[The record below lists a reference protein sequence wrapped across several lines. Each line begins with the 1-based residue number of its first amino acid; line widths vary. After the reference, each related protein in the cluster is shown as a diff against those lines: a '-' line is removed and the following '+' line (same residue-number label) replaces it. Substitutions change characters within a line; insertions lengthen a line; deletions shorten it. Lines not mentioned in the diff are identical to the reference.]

1 MALTT
6 VSSDRL
12 STNVKTSNLGTELKK
27 KVGQNKNIIING
39 AMQVAQRGTSSTT
52 SGYGSVDRWQ
62 GQHANTGVT
71 VTHSQQTLS
80 SSDTPYQSGF
90 GKFFRL
96 ALSGAGTA
104 NANAYLEM
112 QYRTESQDML
122 NSGWNYKSS
131 SSFITMSFWFRCS
144 TNQTFLARVFNH
156 DSLRGYDFSF
166 TASGNNAWT
175 KITKTIPGNSNL
187 VFNDD
192 TGIGLRIHITPV
204 YGTDYTNNLA
214 LDQCITGDPNNQFP
228 DMASTWLT
236 AGASTFDITGVQLE
250 VGSVATDFEHLSFG
264 EDLHK
269 CQRYYARFGANAG
282 GAGLNFSQ
290 GELYGQGLV
299 DNDGTICEI
308 QIRFPRTLRAEP
320 TAVEQFGSADRY
332 QVRRDTTLTCTSVP
346 TFNSATVYSA
356 SIGFHKS
363 SHGWSTGQVANGLS
377 AGSDSF
383 LGFSAEL

>member
-1 MALTT
+1 MSQTEVQLIKNGAVVDADINGMSSSKLSGALPAI
-6 VSSDRL
+6 SGASL
-12 STNVKTSNLGTELKK
+12 TNLPAGAGKAKNL
-27 KVGQNKNIIING
+27 IING

-192 TGIGLRIHITPV
+192 TGIGLRIHITPF

-214 LDQCITGDPNNQFP
+214 LDQWITGDPNNQFP

-250 VGSVATDFEHLSFG
+250 VGSVATDFEHMSFG
-264 EDLHK
+264 EQLAL
-269 CQRYYARFGANAG
+269 CQRYFYEVKEDTFAFHYRPDYRMTQVQFPQQMRATPTVSATYEPTTGWTSYQPNNTQVT
-282 GAGLNFSQ
+282 LYRLQ
-290 GELYGQGLV
+290 GEDQSNTYV
-299 DNDGTICEI
+299 
-308 QIRFPRTLRAEP
+308 RA
-320 TAVEQFGSADRY
+320 
-332 QVRRDTTLTCTSVP
+332 L
-346 TFNSATVYSA
+346 
-356 SIGFHKS
+356 K
-363 SHGWSTGQVANGLS
+363 L
-377 AGSDSF
+377 DS
-383 LGFSAEL
+383 EL

>member
-1 MALTT
+1 MSTIKVQNIQHT
-6 VSSDRL
+6 GS
-12 STNVKTSNLGTELKK
+12 STNAIALASDGTCTANITNNLSNRNL
-27 KVGQNKNIIING
+27 IING

-144 TNQTFLARVFNH
+144 TNQTFLAQVFNH
-156 DSLRGYDFSF
+156 DSTRGYVFSF

-175 KITKTIPGNSNL
+175 KITKTIAGNSNL

-192 TGIGLRIHITPV
+192 NGIGLRIHITPF
-204 YGTDYTNNLA
+204 YGTDYTNNLT
-214 LDQCITGDPNNQFP
+214 LDQWITGDPNNQFP

-250 VGSVATDFEHLSFG
+250 VGSFSSDFEFRSFG
-264 EDLHK
+264 QELLL
-269 CQRYYARFGANAG
+269 CQRYYYKETATYYCGVGYSNAPQTYCLGNIHQPVVMRATPTLTLGNASNWGSGPSG
-282 GAGLNFSQ
+282 GGQSPSYTFV
-290 GELYGQGLV
+290 YGQPTNASG
-299 DNDGTICEI
+299 
-308 QIRFPRTLRAEP
+308 PR
-320 TAVEQFGSADRY
+320 
-332 QVRRDTTLTCTSVP
+332 
-346 TFNSATVYSA
+346 
-356 SIGFHKS
+356 
-363 SHGWSTGQVANGLS
+363 VAGYEL
-377 AGSDSF
+377 
-383 LGFSAEL
+383 SAEL